1 MHGHIDINIILL
13 LDTQYIH
20 LCVLLVWSVH
30 SLIISLSSYSLSK
43 CSSDRAHI
51 SSSSHAECSKSFVVI
66 IHSYDYGY
74 DYSYD

>member
-1 MHGHIDINIILL
+1 MLL
-13 LDTQYIH
+13 LDMQYIH

-51 SSSSHAECSKSFVVI
+51 SSSHAECSKSYVVN
-66 IHSYDYGY
+66 IHFYDHGY
-74 DYSYD
+74 DDSDD